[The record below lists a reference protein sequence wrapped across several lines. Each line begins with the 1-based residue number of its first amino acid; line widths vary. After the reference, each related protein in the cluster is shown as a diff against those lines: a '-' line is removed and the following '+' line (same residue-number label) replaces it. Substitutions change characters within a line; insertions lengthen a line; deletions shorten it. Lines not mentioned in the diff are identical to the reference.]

1 MTNIYNNLTPYQGSK
16 HILIY
21 NQSVGDIIQGI
32 LSTHNLHRA
41 EYDKISKSFRKATP
55 YKTGRAIYDFLKN
68 NTYYVI
74 ESDDKQTLRSP
85 SAILYLGSNP
95 KIGLDC
101 KSYSLFIGGIL
112 DSLNRKGANIDWTY
126 RFASYKPFDKLP
138 HHVFVVIN
146 PNTSNEIWVDPVLPS
161 FNLHKSYH
169 YKIDSKPMALIAM
182 AGIGRIS
189 KKKAIQKIKDKLKKG
204 GKILIKFNPA
214 TASARNSF
222 LLLLKLNVFNLARKL
237 YKLQQTNPQKLKS
250 FWEKIGG
257 NYRTL
262 SVNIGLGAKQK
273 PQLSGVGFA
282 PVVAGAIATATPIIL
297 KFKSLL
303 NEMGIKDEQ
312 INKIGKSLIKKAK
325 DKAIDKLASAE
336 SEPSSEVTPEPPN
349 FQPSNEDVSNLE
361 SSSDTSD
368 SVDTSSDTSESMDG
382 IMVTKHYSKRP
393 RRYRKPMMYNNIRK
407 TQIGNFA

>member
-1 MTNIYNNLTPYQGSK
+1 MNNIYSHLTPYQGSK

-21 NQSVGDIIQGI
+21 NQSVGDIMQGI

-41 EYDKISKSFRKATP
+41 EYDKISKSFQKSTP
-55 YKTGRAIYDFLKN
+55 YKTGKAIFDFLKT

-112 DSLNRKGANIDWTY
+112 DSLNRSGANINWTY

-189 KKKAIQKIKDKLKKG
+189 KKQAVKKIKDKLKKG

-214 TASARNSF
+214 TVSARNSF
-222 LLLLKLNVFNLARKL
+222 LLLLKLNIFNLARKL
-237 YKLQQTNPQKLKS
+237 YKLQKTNPQKLKS

-257 NYRTL
+257 NARTL
-262 SVNIGLGAKQK
+262 SIAIGQGAKQK
-273 PQLSGVGFA
+273 PQFSGIGFA
-282 PVVAGAIATATPIIL
+282 PAIPAALATATPIIL
-297 KFKSLL
+297 KIKSLL
-303 NEMGIKDEQ
+303 AEVGIKDED

-325 DKAIDKLASAE
+325 DKAIEKLANAE
-336 SEPSSEVTPEPPN
+336 SEPLSEVTPDPPN
-349 FQPSNEDVSNLE
+349 YQPGNEDVSNLE
-361 SSSDTSD
+361 TPSDSSEENLSDT
-368 SVDTSSDTSESMDG
+368 MDG
-382 IMVTKHYSKRP
+382 VMVTKQYSKRP
-393 RRYRKPMMYNNIRK
+393 NRRYRKPMMYNNIRR
-407 TQIGNFA
+407 TQIGTFA

>member
-1 MTNIYNNLTPYQGSK
+1 MNYIYDNLTPYQGKKS
-16 HILIY
+16 ILMY
-21 NQSVGDIIQGI
+21 NQSVGDIMQGI
-32 LSTHNLHRA
+32 LSTHNMHRA
-41 EYDKISKSFRKATP
+41 EYDKISRSFRKATP
-55 YKTGRAIYDFLKN
+55 YKTGKAIFDFLKD
-68 NTYYVI
+68 NTHYVV
-74 ESDDKQTLRSP
+74 ESDNKQTLRSP

-112 DSLNRKGANIDWTY
+112 DSLNRSGANINWTY

-161 FNLHKSYH
+161 YNLHKSYH

-182 AGIGRIS
+182 AGIGRTS
-189 KKKAIQKIKDKLKKG
+189 KKSAIKKIKDKLKKG

-214 TASARNSF
+214 TISARNSF
-222 LLLLKLNVFNLARKL
+222 LLLVKLNVFNLARKL
-237 YKLQQTNPQKLKS
+237 YKLQKINPSKLKS

-257 NYRTL
+257 RYNTL
-262 SVNIGLGAKQK
+262 AVAIGQGAKQQ

-297 KFKSLL
+297 KFKSIL

-312 INKIGKSLIKKAK
+312 INKIGKKLLDKAK
-325 DKAIDKLASAE
+325 KKAIDKLASAQ
-336 SEPSSEVTPEPPN
+336 SEPSTEVTPEPPN
-349 FQPSNEDVSNLE
+349 YQPSNEDVSNLE
-361 SSSDTSD
+361 SPSDDSTDTSD
-368 SVDTSSDTSESMDG
+368 TMEGVQ
-382 IMVTKHYSKRP
+382 VTKQYAKRRP
-393 RRYRKPMMYNNIRK
+393 YNCRTNYRKP
-407 TQIGNFA
+407 QIGTFA

>member
-1 MTNIYNNLTPYQGSK
+1 MNSVYANLTPYKGSK

-21 NQSVGDIIQGI
+21 NQSVGDIMQGI
-32 LSTHNLHRA
+32 LATHNLHRA
-41 EYDKISKSFRKATP
+41 EYDKISRSFRKATP
-55 YKTGRAIYDFLKN
+55 YKTGKAIFDFLKS
-68 NTYYVI
+68 NTHYVV
-74 ESDDKQTLRSP
+74 ESDNKQTLRSP

-112 DSLNRKGANIDWTY
+112 DSLNRSGANINWTY

-189 KKKAIQKIKDKLKKG
+189 KKQAIKKIKDKLKKG

-214 TASARNSF
+214 TASARNAF
-222 LLLLKLNVFNLARKL
+222 LLLLKLNVFNLGRKL
-237 YKLQQTNPQKLKS
+237 YALQKKNPQKLKS

-262 SVNIGLGAKQK
+262 SVNIGLGAKQQ
-273 PQLSGVGFA
+273 PQLSGIGFA

-312 INKIGKSLIKKAK
+312 INKIGKALIKKAK
-325 DKAIDKLASAE
+325 DKAIDKLASAD
-336 SEPSSEVTPEPPN
+336 SEPSTEITPDPPN
-349 FQPSNEDVSNLE
+349 FANNEEVSNLE
-361 SSSDTSD
+361 ASSENSSDTSSED
-368 SVDTSSDTSESMDG
+368 SSDTMDG
-382 IMVTKHYSKRP
+382 VMVTKQYSKRP
-393 RRYRKPMMYNNIRK
+393 KRRYPKPMMYNNIRK
-407 TQIGNFA
+407 PQIGTFA